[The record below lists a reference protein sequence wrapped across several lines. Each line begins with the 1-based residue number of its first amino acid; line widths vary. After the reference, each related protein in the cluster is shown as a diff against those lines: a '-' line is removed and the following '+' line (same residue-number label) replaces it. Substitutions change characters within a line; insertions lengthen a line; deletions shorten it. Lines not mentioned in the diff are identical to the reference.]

1 MSDKPSELGAGWW
14 AKNLDDI
21 DREIAKLATI
31 CNVRILDPGVI
42 ERVLKNDE
50 SVCGSKN
57 PIAFKKLI
65 TAMTMHY
72 HVREKARGVLGEAGT
87 AAIVA
92 DIVTSLRQKFG
103 EKLGGP
109 PAS

>member
-1 MSDKPSELGAGWW
+1 
-14 AKNLDDI
+14 
-21 DREIAKLATI
+21 
-31 CNVRILDPGVI
+31 
-42 ERVLKNDE
+42 
-50 SVCGSKN
+50 
-57 PIAFKKLI
+57 
-65 TAMTMHY
+65 MTMHY
-72 HVREKARGVLGEAGT
+72 HVREKARGVLGEAAT